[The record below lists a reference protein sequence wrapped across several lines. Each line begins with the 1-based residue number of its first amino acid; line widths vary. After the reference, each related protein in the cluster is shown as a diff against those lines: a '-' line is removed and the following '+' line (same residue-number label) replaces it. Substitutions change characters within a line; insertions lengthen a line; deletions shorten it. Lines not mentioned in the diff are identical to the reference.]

1 MMAKMTASACLC
13 AGMLFVALTGSADVM
28 SEIRKACF
36 EGADTRIVFRVVD
49 DDGLAVSNATV
60 DVLFDMVDRSK
71 ATRKVGTTG
80 SDGVCALE
88 SLSGGQIKIKVSK
101 VGYYETSD
109 QMSFVSADNELM
121 AERVKNGRWLPW
133 GASKE
138 LVLRPVRN
146 PSAARVGGRL
156 FRYAGVVHEWLGF
169 DIQKYDFVAPLGSG
183 VVADF
188 EVRFDWDGKWKV
200 REFSG
205 VDVEIRFSERFSGGY
220 YRPLALNSDFK
231 GVYRAN
237 TNAVYRQKFAFSS
250 RAIRDKTGRIKE
262 YAGDKFDAT
271 KTLVIRS
278 RCKYD
283 EQGFLKSACY
293 SQLSDFHFVAS
304 EAGVGISFN
313 GISNP
318 SQNDTNLEPRGA
330 F

>member
-71 ATRKVGTTG
+71 ATRKVGATG

-138 LVLRPVRN
+138 LILRPVKK
-146 PSAARVGGRL
+146 PTAVRVGCGL
-156 FRYAGVVHEWLGF
+156 WRYAVVMNEWIGF
-169 DIQKYDFVAPLGSG
+169 DIQRYDFVAPYGSG
-183 VVADF
+183 VVSDF
-188 EVRFDWDGKWKV
+188 DVRFDWDGKWKV

-205 VDVEIRFSERFSGGY
+205 IGVEIRFPEKYSGAY
-220 YRPLALNSDFK
+220 YQPLVLNSEFK
-231 GVYRAN
+231 GVYKADA
-237 TNAVYRQKFAFSS
+237 NAVYQQSFAFSS
-250 RAIRDKTGRIKE
+250 RAIRDRMGRIKE
-262 YAGDKFDAT
+262 YAGDKFDT
-271 KTLVIRS
+271 KMTLVVRS
-278 RCKYD
+278 RCICD
-283 EQGFLKSACY
+283 EQGELKSACY
-293 SQLSDFHFVAS
+293 SQLSNFRFVAS
-304 EAGVGISFN
+304 ESGAGIIFN
-313 GISNP
+313 GTFNASPN
-318 SQNDTNLEPRGA
+318 NTNLEPKR
-330 F
+330 